1 MPLANGQKLSGAQL
15 FNGFVDV
22 VTDFDGEVV
31 CTKVLAKAIDLAN
44 LKYPNAILFKFTTER
59 NRYITMIFH
68 CEKFGRN
75 LNITI
80 LTLFTPEEGL
90 TLEEME
96 KYALAIKSNV
106 YVNSFKE
113 SILQTVDD
121 VLKEE
126 VTIFD
131 DGSNPSGNNTMF
143 E

>member
-1 MPLANGQKLSGAQL
+1 M
-15 FNGFVDV
+15 
-22 VTDFDGEVV
+22 
-31 CTKVLAKAIDLAN
+31 
-44 LKYPNAILFKFTTER
+44 
-59 NRYITMIFH
+59 
-68 CEKFGRN
+68 
-75 LNITI
+75 NITI

-121 VLKEE
+121 MLKEE

-131 DGSNPSGNNTMF
+131 DDSSSSENNTMF